1 MKLSKLN
8 FVFDSLKTKKSQ
20 PFILAHQ
27 YILTGAKY
35 SSDGS
40 YLTLED
46 GVTVIDPVA
55 GGFSLKRNHNRVCNE
70 IFFDSET
77 TGRYDDAGCDTSSQL
92 KLFACAK

>member
-55 GGFSLKRNHNRVCNE
+55 GGFSLRRNHKHGLDYTCWGREHVQE
-70 IFFDSET
+70 FYIFNHSHRGYRSHFM
-77 TGRYDDAGCDTSSQL
+77 L
-92 KLFACAK
+92 